1 MTIKYIHFTAIQIKS
16 VIKIK
21 LSDTKKKGAHKM
33 KNLIITILIILLMSQ
48 YMAYSNLKEDYTRII
63 MAIEEEIL

>member
-1 MTIKYIHFTAIQIKS
+1 
-16 VIKIK
+16 
-21 LSDTKKKGAHKM
+21 M